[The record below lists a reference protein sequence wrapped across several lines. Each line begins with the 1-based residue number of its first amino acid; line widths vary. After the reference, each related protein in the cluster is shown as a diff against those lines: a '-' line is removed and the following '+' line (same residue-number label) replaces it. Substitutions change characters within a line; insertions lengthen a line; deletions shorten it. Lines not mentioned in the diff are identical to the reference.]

1 MFPLV
6 VEAVEVT
13 AGSEYQCNITAAI
26 SDLGTVKQGSF
37 IHCCLSVHLITLK
50 IYSIIILIS
59 DSDGFQFCG
68 C

>member
-37 IHCCLSVHLITLK
+37 IHRCLSVHLVT
-50 IYSIIILIS
+50 
-59 DSDGFQFCG
+59 
-68 C
+68 